1 MKKVYLIAVIV
12 ALVAGFATFL
22 FANEISERSSFSDAK
37 KKTIITA
44 IADVPQNTTIT
55 EENFSTYF
63 AAQDYI
69 DAYALPN
76 AITSSSEALNT
87 VTRYAIFRGEQLTQN
102 KLITS
107 DSEDTTLSL
116 TIPLGYV
123 AYPIAASG
131 TNAADGYIAVGDKVD
146 IYVYQGM
153 TTTIPLSNLEVFKV
167 SNNTANKTAEANNS
181 EITDYSTLTFI
192 VTEAQAQ
199 QLFEIENGGQR
210 YKLVLKPRV
219 AGGSTVDITPEAT
232 ETTPEG

>member
-12 ALVAGFATFL
+12 ALIAGFATFL
-22 FANEISERSSFSDAK
+22 FANELSERSSFTDAK
-37 KKTIITA
+37 KTTVVTA
-44 IADVPQNTTIT
+44 IADVPQNVTIT
-55 EENFSTYF
+55 ADNFATYF
-63 AAQDYI
+63 AEQEYI
-69 DAYALPN
+69 DSYVLN
-76 AITSSSEALNT
+76 GAITSGQDALNT
-87 VTRYAIFRGEQLTQN
+87 VTRYAVFKGEQLTSN

-107 DSEDTTLSL
+107 DSEDATLSL
-116 TIPLGYV
+116 TIPEGYV

-153 TTTIPLSNLEVFKV
+153 TTTIPMSNLEVFKV

-199 QLFEIENGGQR
+199 QLFEIENGGAR

-219 AGGSTVDITPEAT
+219 SGGSSVDITPE
-232 ETTPEG
+232 G

>member
-12 ALVAGFATFL
+12 ALIAGFATFL
-22 FANEISERSSFSDAK
+22 FANELSERSSFMDAK
-37 KKTIITA
+37 KTTVVTA
-44 IADVPQNTTIT
+44 IADVPQNVTIT
-55 EENFSTYF
+55 ADNFATYF
-63 AAQDYI
+63 AEQEYI
-69 DAYALPN
+69 DSYVLN
-76 AITSSSEALNT
+76 GAITSGQDALNT
-87 VTRYAIFRGEQLTQN
+87 VTRYAVFRGEQLTSN

-107 DSEDTTLSL
+107 DSEDATLSL
-116 TIPLGYV
+116 TIPEGYV

-153 TTTIPLSNLEVFKV
+153 TNLEVFKV

-199 QLFEIENGGQR
+199 QLFEIENGGAK

-219 AGGSTVDITPEAT
+219 SGGSSVDITPE
-232 ETTPEG
+232 G

>member
-12 ALVAGFATFL
+12 ALIAGFATFL
-22 FANEISERSSFSDAK
+22 FANEISERSSFTDAK
-37 KKTIITA
+37 RTTVVTA
-44 IADVPQNTTIT
+44 IADVPQNVTIT
-55 EENFSTYF
+55 AENFATYF
-63 AAQDYI
+63 AEQDYI
-69 DAYALPN
+69 DSYVLSGAV
-76 AITSSSEALNT
+76 TSATDALNS

-107 DSEDTTLSL
+107 DSEDATLSL
-116 TIPLGYV
+116 TIPEGYV

-153 TTTIPLSNLEVFKV
+153 TTTIPMSNLEVFKV

-199 QLFEIENGGQR
+199 QLFEIENGGSR
-210 YKLVLKPRV
+210 YKLVLKPRI
-219 AGGSTVDITPEAT
+219 AGASSVDITPE
-232 ETTPEG
+232 G